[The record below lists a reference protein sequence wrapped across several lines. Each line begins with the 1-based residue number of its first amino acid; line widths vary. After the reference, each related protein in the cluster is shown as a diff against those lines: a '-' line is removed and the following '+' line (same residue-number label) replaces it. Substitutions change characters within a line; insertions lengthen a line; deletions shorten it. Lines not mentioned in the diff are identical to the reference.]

1 MECCRRNPTTS
12 IGVVAISL
20 LLVAVVGIPKT
31 EAAKTRP
38 PVALENHGGQMLKGN
53 LDLSLVFYGQL
64 GRVQKST
71 LRSFLRSLNQHGP
84 AGYGSQVSSWW
95 RMVSAYVPGGVEIK
109 VRVAKQ
115 YVDPRYSL
123 GKVLTRDFIMILVKN
138 AVAGLSR
145 AVPVIVA
152 ARDVSVQG
160 LCMGKCAEHG
170 VIDGIPYVI
179 IGNPVTECPGACA
192 WPFHRADY
200 GPPGA
205 ILKPPSGDVA
215 ADAMVV
221 SLASGLAS
229 VVTNPFQTGLFQIG
243 EKANMVEASTA
254 CPGMF
259 GTGATPGYTGKVAV
273 DPRTGGAYNAVGFR
287 GKKFLLPALW
297 NPKTS
302 SCWTVM

>member
-1 MECCRRNPTTS
+1 MECCRRIPCTS
-12 IGVVAISL
+12 LGVVAISL
-20 LLVAVVGIPKT
+20 LLVVLVGVPKAEAVEPLVS
-31 EAAKTRP
+31 
-38 PVALENHGGQMLKGN
+38 LENHGGQMLRGN
-53 LDLSLVFYGQL
+53 LDLSVVFYGRF
-64 GRVQKST
+64 GRIQKST
-71 LRSFLRSLNQHGP
+71 LRSFLKSLNQNGP
-84 AGYGSQVSSWW
+84 PESGSQVSSWW
-95 RMVSAYVPGGVEIK
+95 RMVSAYVPGGDEIK
-109 VRVAKQ
+109 VKVVKQ
-115 YVDPRYSL
+115 YVDFHYSL
-123 GKVLTRDFIMILVKN
+123 GKVMTRDFIKILVKN
-138 AVAGLSR
+138 AIVGLPS

-152 ARDVSVQG
+152 AKDVSVQG

-170 VIDGIPYVI
+170 VIDGTPYVI
-179 IGNPVTECPGACA
+179 IGNPENECPGACA

-205 ILKPPSGDVA
+205 VLKPPNGDVA

-229 VVTNPFQTGLFQIG
+229 VVTNPFETGLYQLG
-243 EKANMVEASTA
+243 EKANMIEASTA

-259 GTGATPGYTGKVAV
+259 GTGAAPGNTGKVAV
-273 DPRTGGAYNAVGFR
+273 DPRTGGAYNAIGFK